1 MRILVTGA
9 TGYIGGRLVPRL
21 LEAGHTVTVLARQR
35 RRLEGRSWAHKV
47 HVVEG
52 DLNEPDV
59 CRQALDGQEAAYFLV
74 HGMTAGSGFENRDR
88 AAAETFIQATPK
100 DCHIIYLGGIQP
112 ADTRHPSPH
121 LASRAEVGEI
131 LNRKGQ
137 CTEFRAGPVIGSG
150 SASFEMVRYL
160 TERLPVMV
168 TPRWVTNEVQPIAI
182 RDVLAYLNAAL
193 DHPPAGVVNIG
204 MEPLTF
210 RDMMHGYAACRGMR
224 RWIFP
229 LPVLAPRLAARWVGL
244 VTPITNKIA
253 IPLVEGILQ
262 PLTADP
268 AEARRRYPHIEPID
282 YQTAVNLALQRIR
295 ERHVPTR
302 WSGSIA
308 EADTTTFEDMEGLF
322 RETRS
327 RVSSATPEAL
337 YRTAASIGGE
347 KGWLTWRWAWKV
359 RGVLDQ
365 LVGGPGLRRGRR
377 DPEELLVGEAV
388 DFWRVEEADAPSF
401 LRLRAEMRMPGR
413 AWLQWE
419 VTPLAEGGA
428 RLTQTALFAPK
439 GLPGLLYWYSTWIM
453 HLFIF
458 PGMVRAMVREAEKR
472 SDRQAHNALPKQ

>member
-21 LEAGHTVTVLARQR
+21 FDAGHSVTVLVRQR
-35 RRLEGRSWAHKV
+35 RRMDGRPWADKV

-52 DLNEPDV
+52 DLNEPEV
-59 CRQALDGQEAAYFLV
+59 CRRALEGQEAAYFLV

-88 AAAETFIQATPK
+88 RAAETFTTAAPD

-112 ADTRHPSPH
+112 ADTEHPSPH
-121 LASRAEVGEI
+121 LASRAEVGQI
-131 LNRKGQ
+131 LNRNGQ

-182 RDVLAYLNAAL
+182 RDVLSYLKAAL
-193 DHPPAGVVNIG
+193 EHPPAGIINIG

-210 RDMMHGYAACRGMR
+210 RQMMHGYATCRGMK

-262 PLTADP
+262 PLTADTTD
-268 AEARRRYPHIEPID
+268 ARRRYPDIEPID
-282 YQTAVNLALQRIR
+282 YQTAVDLALQRIR

-308 EADTTTFEDMEGLF
+308 EEDTSTFEDMEGIF

-327 RVSSATPEAL
+327 RESTASPEAL
-337 YRTAASIGGE
+337 YRTAASIGGD

-359 RGVLDQ
+359 RGLIDQ

-377 DPEELLVGEAV
+377 DPEELLIGEAV
-388 DFWRVEEADAPSF
+388 DFWRVEKADEPHF

-419 VTPLAEGGA
+419 ISPRSGGGT

-439 GLPGLLYWYSTWIM
+439 GLPGLLYWYSTWIL

-472 SDRQAHNALPKQ
+472 SRLQVD